1 MANLTTFVM
10 IVVATAFLMIGS
22 SEFNEQVVNAQNKTE
37 NNNTDDE
44 SINESGSISSFP
56 KPIRPPFA

>member
-1 MANLTTFVM
+1 MANLAAFVM

-22 SEFNEQVVNAQNKTE
+22 GELNEQVVNAQNKTE
-37 NNNTDDE
+37 NNNTDDG
-44 SINESGSISSFP
+44 SINKSGSISSLP

>member
-1 MANLTTFVM
+1 VM

-22 SEFNEQVVNAQNKTE
+22 GELNEQVVNAQNKTE
-37 NNNTDDE
+37 NNNTDDG
-44 SINESGSISSFP
+44 SINNSGSISSLP